1 MIFTNTSLN
10 NGDATFSHKNPSFP
24 SNHEQTHTKVTLLGK
39 HALEE
44 PRNNSL

>member
-1 MIFTNTSLN
+1 MLVI
-10 NGDATFSHKNPSFP
+10 GECGKNAIDLV
-24 SNHEQTHTKVTLLGK
+24 SNHEQIYTKVTLLGK